1 MELCKD
7 LKLSIYREDDPK
19 EKDKE
24 IIRIKIENEL
34 EMMEV
39 QVCLQINQTT
49 QQSRRYH
56 IKEAAVIVMRQA
68 ISEAFRLG
76 MISDALGEWKIS
88 RPPATPVSTT
98 VEIDLSDSML

>member
-56 IKEAAVIVMRQA
+56 IKEAVVIVLRQA
-68 ISEAFRLG
+68 GSEAFREGL
-76 MISDALGEWKIS
+76 ISDSLGEWKIT
-88 RPPATPVSTT
+88 RPPATPAPAS